1 MQSTRK
7 QIETKISKSTPGEIF
22 FSTDFSTYGTPE
34 NIRQVLSRLEK
45 EGVLERIAQGIYLK
59 PKRDPLLGILYPSIE
74 EIAKKIAKRDKARIA
89 PTGVMALYLLGLTT
103 QIPLK
108 IAYLTDGSQ
117 RQIKIG
123 NHNILFKQTVPRNFA
138 IKEERLHLIVQ
149 AFREKGQRE
158 ITKDFLKK
166 IENHVKKLDAK
177 LLDTQL
183 KYAPVWI
190 QKEILKLYNN

>member
-1 MQSTRK
+1 MQSSRK

-22 FSTDFSTYGTPE
+22 FSVDFSKYGTPE

-45 EGVLERIAQGIYLK
+45 EGVLERIAQGVYLK
-59 PKRDPLLGILYPSIE
+59 PKRDPLLGVLYPSIE
-74 EIAKKIAKRDKARIA
+74 KIAEKIAKRDKARIA
-89 PTGVMALYLLGLTT
+89 PTGVMALYLLGLTP

-108 IAYLTDGSQ
+108 MAYLTDGSQ

-123 NHNILFKQTVPRNFA
+123 KHSILFKQTVARNFA

-158 ITKDFLKK
+158 LTEYFLKN
-166 IENHVKKLDAK
+166 IEIHVNKLDAR
-177 LLDTQL
+177 LLETQL

-190 QKEILKLYNN
+190 QKEILKLYNK

>member
-1 MQSTRK
+1 MQNSK
-7 QIETKISKSTPGEIF
+7 NQIETKISKSILGEIF
-22 FSTDFSTYGTPE
+22 FSEDFSRYGTPE

-45 EGVLERIAQGIYLK
+45 EGVLERIAQGVYLK
-59 PKRDPLLGILYPSIE
+59 PKRDPLLGVLYPSIE
-74 EIAKKIAKRDKARIA
+74 EIAEKIAKRDKARIA

-123 NHNILFKQTVPRNFA
+123 NQSILFKQTVPRNFA

-158 ITKDFLKK
+158 ITEDFLKK
-166 IENHVKKLDAK
+166 IGIHVNKLDAK
-177 LLDTQL
+177 LLETQL
-183 KYAPVWI
+183 KYGPVWI
-190 QKEILKLYNN
+190 QKEILKLYNK

>member
-7 QIETKISKSTPGEIF
+7 QIETKISKSIPGEIF
-22 FSTDFSTYGTPE
+22 FSTDFSEYGTPE
-34 NIRQVLSRLEK
+34 NIRQILSRLEK
-45 EGVLERIAQGIYLK
+45 EDVLERIAQGIYLK
-59 PKRDPLLGILYPSIE
+59 PKRDPLLGILYPPIE
-74 EIAKKIAKRDKARIA
+74 EIAEKIAKRDKARIA
-89 PTGVMALYLLGLTT
+89 PTGVMALYLLGLST

-123 NHNILFKQTVPRNFA
+123 KHKILFKQSVPKNFA

-158 ITKDFLKK
+158 ITEDFLKR
-166 IENHVKKLDAK
+166 IEKHIKKLDVK
-177 LLDTQL
+177 LLETQL